1 MRLSGAKQI
10 SGKGKAG
17 QLLNSISSLSRGS
30 VDAAAA
36 TAMWTSLRGA
46 IDKIFMH
53 HSSSLS
59 FEELYGYGYKLCI
72 HKHGDMLYGGMV
84 DTIREHL
91 ETNVKAVASTPNE
104 HLLQVLK
111 KSWDDYK
118 VVIGN
123 VKDILMYM
131 DRTYVKT
138 YKKSPVYDMA
148 LTLFREIVVY
158 NANVRERLKSIIL
171 ENVDLERSGQLI
183 DRDLMRSTTY
193 MLVELGGSGNVGT
206 DTPYESEF
214 EREFLDMTTR
224 FYAVESQ
231 DFIGQYT
238 CPDYVKKAD
247 ARLTE
252 EEDRARSYLAPSSL
266 TKLLDRVEEELIV
279 KRAAALVNMD
289 DSGCA
294 HMFAELQG
302 GGGAGGAS
310 SRSSSSS
317 SNSSS
322 SSTTPLSIGARSGGD
337 READL
342 TRMFSLFSRKP
353 ATLDLIRAS
362 MFTFLK
368 SAGIKILAECSTD
381 NSTRSPVRFVQM
393 LLDLKSRFDHIV
405 STCFCNDK
413 KTLKKVRFSLSLSVL
428 Y

>member
-36 TAMWTSLRGA
+36 TAMWTSLKGA

-158 NANVRERLKSIIL
+158 DANVRGRLKAILL

-193 MLVELGGSGNVGT
+193 MLVEMGGSGNVGT
-206 DTPYESEF
+206 DTPYENEF

-231 DFIGQYT
+231 GFIGQYT
-238 CPDYVKKAD
+238 CPDYIKKAD

-252 EEDRARSYLAPSSL
+252 EEDRARNYLAPSSL

-279 KRAAALVNMD
+279 KHAAALINMEG
-289 DSGCA
+289 SGCA

-302 GGGAGGAS
+302 GGGSGGA
-310 SRSSSSS
+310 SSSSS
-317 SNSSS
+317 SSSS
-322 SSTTPLSIGARSGGD
+322 SSITTPLSIGAGSVGD

-342 TRMFSLFSRKP
+342 TRMFGLFSRKP

-368 SAGIKILAECSTD
+368 SAGIKILTECSTD
-381 NSTRSPVRFVQM
+381 SSTRNPVRFVQM
-393 LLDLKSRFDHIV
+393 LLDLKSRFDNIV
-405 STCFCNDK
+405 TMCFCNDK
-413 KTLKKVRFSLSLSVL
+413 KTLKKVRPSLSARAVL
-428 Y
+428 AG